1 MPRAPRK
8 AVKGKSCRLQVVVSG
23 ETAAQMDEW
32 AERQARAL
40 GFPINRSDVVRS
52 AIYML
57 LQKGK

>member
-32 AERQARAL
+32 ADRQARVL
-40 GFPINRSDVVRS
+40 GFPVTRSDVARS
-52 AIYML
+52 AIFML
-57 LQKGK
+57 LRKER